1 MSSTTASS
9 HWPPR
14 DDAEGATAPTSG
26 SPGFRKYVLLAI
38 AAIVLVAG
46 AWFLIRTWQ
55 FAHTH
60 ESTDNAQVDGHI
72 VPVYAKVGGY
82 VQRVLVAENQSVTAG
97 DTLVVIDDSEYRAR
111 LAQAAAD
118 LEAARVVAGGHGVAG
133 QSEAQVRGANSQR
146 DALEAQAA
154 AAQAAVTKAH
164 ADLARMRELADKQ
177 VVSRQQLDAAQSAAA
192 AADANL
198 KAIQEQIAGA
208 AAGVQ
213 SAEAGTRLARAR
225 LAAAQAQRDNAALQL
240 EWTRIIATR
249 SGRVSKKQVEQGQ
262 LVQAG
267 QPLLTIV
274 DDKDVWVTAN
284 FKETQLASIKV
295 GMPVTIDVD
304 TYPGCTVTGVVESV
318 SAATAARFALIP
330 PDNATGNFT
339 KVVQRI
345 PVRLRIDH
353 DCGEGKPLR
362 PGMSVEAHVRTR

>member
-1 MSSTTASS
+1 MSSTTAST

-14 DDAEGATAPTSG
+14 DDAEPAAAAPE
-26 SPGFRKYVLLAI
+26 SPGIRRYVLFAI
-38 AAIVLVAG
+38 AAAVLVAG
-46 AWFLIRTWQ
+46 GWFVYRTWA

-72 VPVYAKVGGY
+72 LPVYAKVGGY
-82 VQRVLVAENQSVTAG
+82 VQRVFVSENQAVDAG

-111 LAQAAAD
+111 LAQAEAD
-118 LEAARVVAGGHGVAG
+118 LEAARVVAGGHGIAG

-146 DALEAQAA
+146 DALQAQAA
-154 AAQAAVTKAH
+154 AAQATVTKTR
-164 ADLARMRELADKQ
+164 ADLARIRELADKQ
-177 VVSRQQLDAAQSAAA
+177 IVSRQQLDAAQSAAT

-225 LAAAQAQRDNAALQL
+225 LAAAEALRDNAALQL
-240 EWTRIIATR
+240 EWTRIVATR
-249 SGRVSKKQVEQGQ
+249 AGRVSKKQVEEGQ
-262 LVQAG
+262 LVQSG
-267 QPLLTIV
+267 QPLMTIV

-284 FKETQLASIKV
+284 YKETQLAAIQV

-353 DCGEGKPLR
+353 DCGPGKPLR
-362 PGMSVEAHVRTR
+362 PGMSVETHVRTR